1 MLSIALS
8 VGCASLAN
16 GEVDSAS
23 VEVAVRKYY
32 QAFNSY
38 NLDDIESIFT
48 EEAWREE
55 GADLATWVVS
65 AECLG
70 FNSEFVSIESIRNDG
85 SAVLATVKVMSD
97 LGEGKDYFRLVN
109 VHGGWKII
117 KVITKK
123 VGQIAPVEQTTPS
136 SSCCPQ

>member
-1 MLSIALS
+1 M
-8 VGCASLAN
+8 
-16 GEVDSAS
+16 
-23 VEVAVRKYY
+23 RKYY